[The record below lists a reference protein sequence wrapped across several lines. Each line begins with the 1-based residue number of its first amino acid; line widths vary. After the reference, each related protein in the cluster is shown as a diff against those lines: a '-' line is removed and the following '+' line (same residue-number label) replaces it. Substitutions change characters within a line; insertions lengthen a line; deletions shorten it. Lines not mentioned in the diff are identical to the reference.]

1 MQDRPENTVI
11 GLQNNKLYPWFIAAF
26 AGIALMVSNGQ
37 TISGLSV
44 YDVEFINEFGWSR
57 GDIKFRDMVT
67 LLLTGLAAPFAGVL
81 LDRYG
86 VRRCMLSGWAVLI
99 LGYLAYS
106 RLGSLAGL
114 YLIHAAFALVL
125 VVCGLNA
132 AVILV
137 SKWFTRYRGTAIGIA
152 LMGTSM
158 GGIVFPQYGT
168 AMIELLN
175 WRGAFAWGSL
185 FPAALLLI
193 TWFAVREAPPPVRP
207 ATQSLAPGAA
217 ADADAESGTHTSA
230 GFPPGG
236 GVSFSTALRS
246 PTFWALAVIA
256 MTTFYTVLGVQAHI
270 FLYMSDAQFDAR
282 TATNAVSLFF
292 FCALIGKFAFGLA
305 SDFLNPRKVFYGNIL
320 VMLVGSL
327 ILVRMDIAL
336 IWIAVVT
343 FGLGWGGVY
352 TALQLTVMNTFG
364 TRDAGKILGTI
375 TVLDATG
382 GGLGIWLTGLIYD
395 ATGSYAI
402 PFVIFAALI
411 LTALAAL
418 TRVRPLAVR
427 TDPVPGVAERAG

>member
-1 MQDRPENTVI
+1 MIES
-11 GLQNNKLYPWFIAAF
+11 QNKRHYRWFIAAF

-57 GDIKFRDMVT
+57 GEIKFRDMVT
-67 LLLTGLAAPFAGVL
+67 LLLTGLAAPFAGIL
-81 LDRYG
+81 LDRHG
-86 VRRCMLSGWAVLI
+86 VRRCMLAGWAVLVVS
-99 LGYLAYS
+99 YFAYS

-125 VVCGLNA
+125 VLCGLNA

-168 AMIELLN
+168 AMIELLD
-175 WRGAFAWGSL
+175 WRGGFAWGTV
-185 FPAALLLI
+185 FPAVLLLI
-193 TWFAVREAPPPVRP
+193 TWFAVREAPGPARP
-207 ATQSLAPGAA
+207 ATQSSASGAS
-217 ADADAESGTHTSA
+217 ADAEARSGTHAGA

-270 FLYMSDAQFDAR
+270 FLYMSDARFDAR
-282 TATNAVSLFF
+282 VATNAVSLFF
-292 FCALIGKFAFGLA
+292 FCALVGKFVFGLA
-305 SDFLNPRKVFYGNIL
+305 SDLLDPRKVFYGNIL
-320 VMLVGSL
+320 IMLIGSL

-382 GGLGIWLTGLIYD
+382 GGLGIWLTGVIYD
-395 ATGSYAI
+395 ATGSYEI
-402 PFVIFAALI
+402 PFMIFAALI
-411 LTALAAL
+411 LTALLAL
-418 TRVRPLAVR
+418 TRVRPL
-427 TDPVPGVAERAG
+427 TLEN

>member
-86 VRRCMLSGWAVLI
+86 VRRCMLAGWATLI
-99 LGYLAYS
+99 LSYLAYS
-106 RLGSLAGL
+106 RLDSLAGL

-193 TWFAVREAPPPVRP
+193 TWFAVREAPDPARP

-418 TRVRPLAVR
+418 TRVRPLVVR